1 MSKSK
6 AFRKALGRSSPNM
19 ALTSSVLHAARQQNH
34 SKESYAAMPQDE
46 AGRFREK
53 ADECREQAAKAIGA
67 PDKELWL
74 RVAEEWLKLAM
85 SAEERK

>member
-1 MSKSK
+1 
-6 AFRKALGRSSPNM
+6 
-19 ALTSSVLHAARQQNH
+19 
-34 SKESYAAMPQDE
+34 MPQDE